1 MLSVLVRCGQGG
13 YIGGLLFIDVRL
25 IEGRNL
31 FIGRPKLAVV
41 VYEI

>member
-1 MLSVLVRCGQGG
+1 MEWRN
-13 YIGGLLFIDVRL
+13 LFIDVRL